1 MLDALTVKPESG
13 LLNNRVVVWEGGG
26 GWVRRNKFKDSR
38 NGDAILCTT
47 ETFLLNAAYLS

>member
-13 LLNNRVVVWEGGG
+13 LLNNRVVVWEEGGG
-26 GWVRRNKFKDSR
+26 VRRNKR
-38 NGDAILCTT
+38 NGDAILCRT